1 MNLVVFKAI
10 FQLNFDG
17 FFGVNHLNYKKII
30 NQLPELE
37 IFKDNEYDLQISYRY
52 QKFNQEIPILFLHGF
67 NGNSKSWAYQFDY
80 FKEKRSIIA
89 IDAPGFGQSDS
100 VDLDMLSIAKIV
112 HDLLKSIGITRC
124 DLVGHSMGGMLAQ
137 IVASQYNKL
146 INKVVLSCTH
156 KGYALPIGSP
166 LRDPYKIR
174 LEERKTMS
182 DKKFGQLRI
191 QKMLPELKNKEI
203 FSFLSSISEEITEGS
218 INSGGMAMQTLDTTG
233 YLSNLKQECLILKG
247 SKDIVV
253 SKERSY
259 ELEKLLKHAK
269 IREIPNVGHAP
280 YCEDVKSFNAEVEN
294 FFQ

>member
-1 MNLVVFKAI
+1 MNSI
-10 FQLNFDG
+10 
-17 FFGVNHLNYKKII
+17 KII

-52 QKFNQEIPILFLHGF
+52 QIFNQEIPILFLHGF

-89 IDAPGFGQSDS
+89 IDAPGFGQSDP

-112 HDLLKSIGITRC
+112 HDLLISKGITRC

-137 IVASQYNKL
+137 IVASQYSKL

-182 DKKFGQLRI
+182 DKEFGQLRI

-218 INSGGMAMQTLDTTG
+218 IKSGGMAMQTLDTTD
-233 YLSNLKQECLILKG
+233 YLSNLKQDCLILKG

-259 ELEKLLKHAK
+259 QLENLLRHAK
-269 IREIPNVGHAP
+269 IKEIPNVGHAP
-280 YCEDVKSFNAEVEN
+280 YCEDIITFNAEVEN

>member
-1 MNLVVFKAI
+1 M
-10 FQLNFDG
+10 
-17 FFGVNHLNYKKII
+17 NYKKII

-52 QKFNQEIPILFLHGF
+52 QKLNQEIPILFLHGF

-89 IDAPGFGQSDS
+89 IDAPGFGQSDP

-112 HDLLKSIGITRC
+112 HDLLQSIGITRC

-182 DKKFGQLRI
+182 DKEFGQLRI

-233 YLSNLKQECLILKG
+233 YLSNLKQDCLILKG

-259 ELEKLLKHAK
+259 ELEKLLIHAIVK
-269 IREIPNVGHAP
+269 EIPNVGHAP
-280 YCEDVKSFNAEVEN
+280 YCEDAITFNAEVEK
-294 FFQ
+294 FL

>member
-1 MNLVVFKAI
+1 MYLVVFKAI
-10 FQLNFDG
+10 FQLNFDDI
-17 FFGVNHLNYKKII
+17 FGVNHLNYKKII

-89 IDAPGFGQSDS
+89 IDAPGFGQSDP

-112 HDLLKSIGITRC
+112 HDLLQSIGITRC

-156 KGYALPIGSP
+156 KGYALPFGSP
-166 LRDPYKIR
+166 LRVPYKIR

-182 DKKFGQLRI
+182 DKEFGQLRI

-233 YLSNLKQECLILKG
+233 YLSNLKQDCLILKG

-259 ELEKLLKHAK
+259 ELEKLLIHAIVK
-269 IREIPNVGHAP
+269 EIPNVGHAP
-280 YCEDVKSFNAEVEN
+280 YCEDAITFNAEVEK
-294 FFQ
+294 FL